1 MVVKYLYFFFLS
13 YADHRDL
20 HILTYSFPTRRSSDL
35 ILSIGCKCFIQREVG
50 PGFTSDHITEPVMEQ
65 FMRYDI
71 FMGLIQ
77 VLPISHVHLIKE
89 YGGSGVFHRSGAKIP
104 HDALGVLEIGRASCR
119 ERVCKYV

>member
-1 MVVKYLYFFFLS
+1 MQVM
-13 YADHRDL
+13 D
-20 HILTYSFPTRRSSDL
+20 HILKPMHIGFGSSVFML
-35 ILSIGCKCFIQREVG
+35 HPEILSIGCKCFIQREVG